1 MTTLFYILGYL
12 AVVGFI
18 CLAYLKIKAYMAAS
32 PLHVRWELYP
42 VPHEGPKATY
52 GGSFMEEKEW
62 WTKPRHI
69 SHWGDIKGILVEV
82 LFLHATLE
90 HNQKLWFRTY
100 PFHVGMYMLMGGT
113 IIVVLSVIA
122 QLCGLDPQGGVMAF
136 VGNVISAVVL
146 LGAGWYL
153 YAAAK
158 RRFAAWDG
166 EDEDAMDAAEQQLSW
181 ALLLTGLVIILD
193 FFFFAASIIYDR
205 FLPDLILFLA
215 SVAVLVVL
223 QQKIV
228 DLERRINPE
237 KRGSVYDMKFQ
248 KTWMDSCDEAERAQI
263 GQACYRAYM
272 VGTKVCIFLWVAL
285 LILNFVFDFGLLPI
299 AAVLAVWGAMQT
311 VYALECIRLSKRT
324 GDA

>member
-1 MTTLFYILGYL
+1 MENLKYQDGKLEILDQRLLPNEAKWLPIGSKEAAFEAIQTL
-12 AVVGFI
+12 AVRGAPAIGIFAAFSMASFGKDDPAA
-18 CLAYLKIKAYMAAS
+18 CKAYLDSARPTAVNLKHMLDRVLAVCA
-32 PLHVRWELYP
+32 P
-42 VPHEGPKATY
+42 
-52 GGSFMEEKEW
+52 
-62 WTKPRHI
+62 
-69 SHWGDIKGILVEV
+69 WGI
-82 LFLHATLE
+82 
-90 HNQKLWFRTY
+90 
-100 PFHVGMYMLMGGT
+100 VG
-113 IIVVLSVIA
+113 
-122 QLCGLDPQGGVMAF
+122 
-136 VGNVISAVVL
+136 SAVVL

>member
-1 MTTLFYILGYL
+1 MSDNVRRDNRRALPKYLLTILLFGLLGGVLGFFTGVAGAAGVAETVRQALDRVL
-12 AVVGFI
+12 AVCAPWGIVG
-18 CLAYLKIKAYMAAS
+18 
-32 PLHVRWELYP
+32 
-42 VPHEGPKATY
+42 
-52 GGSFMEEKEW
+52 
-62 WTKPRHI
+62 
-69 SHWGDIKGILVEV
+69 
-82 LFLHATLE
+82 
-90 HNQKLWFRTY
+90 
-100 PFHVGMYMLMGGT
+100 
-113 IIVVLSVIA
+113 
-122 QLCGLDPQGGVMAF
+122 
-136 VGNVISAVVL
+136 SAVVL

-193 FFFFAASIIYDR
+193 FFFFAASIIYGR
-205 FLPDLILFLA
+205 FL
-215 SVAVLVVL
+215 L

>member
-1 MTTLFYILGYL
+1 MCTCERAL
-12 AVVGFI
+12 
-18 CLAYLKIKAYMAAS
+18 
-32 PLHVRWELYP
+32 EL
-42 VPHEGPKATY
+42 
-52 GGSFMEEKEW
+52 
-62 WTKPRHI
+62 I
-69 SHWGDIKGILVEV
+69 SL
-82 LFLHATLE
+82 
-90 HNQKLWFRTY
+90 
-100 PFHVGMYMLMGGT
+100 
-113 IIVVLSVIA
+113 
-122 QLCGLDPQGGVMAF
+122 GLDGEWKEEERQELEEHLAHCGDCRALARELEEAHVLLSELGEEEVPEGFRAAVMDRVRAEKTVPFPQHTPAGRRTRPWKRWASLAAVF
-136 VGNVISAVVL
+136 AVVL

>member
-146 LGAGWYL
+146 LGSFCIVGGGIAL
-153 YAAAK
+153 IQ
-158 RRFAAWDG
+158 RRR
-166 EDEDAMDAAEQQLSW
+166 EDE
-181 ALLLTGLVIILD
+181 GLKKYTTPEHYLNLGA
-193 FFFFAASIIYDR
+193 F
-205 FLPDLILFLA
+205 
-215 SVAVLVVL
+215 VL
-223 QQKIV
+223 
-228 DLERRINPE
+228 
-237 KRGSVYDMKFQ
+237 
-248 KTWMDSCDEAERAQI
+248 
-263 GQACYRAYM
+263 
-272 VGTKVCIFLWVAL
+272 
-285 LILNFVFDFGLLPI
+285 FGLLSLAAWTFNPSYFELSRTFIYNLFTFNFQPLPSVFFTLNLPVGFFLLIWIPVTNMGHLIMKYFMYHDIRWGDEPTTYSEKNKQKISEMLKYDVTWSADHI
-299 AAVLAVWGAMQT
+299 A
-311 VYALECIRLSKRT
+311 
-324 GDA
+324 GDGSPKTWVDVATTNPAAPKKED

>member
-1 MTTLFYILGYL
+1 M
-12 AVVGFI
+12 
-18 CLAYLKIKAYMAAS
+18 
-32 PLHVRWELYP
+32 
-42 VPHEGPKATY
+42 
-52 GGSFMEEKEW
+52 
-62 WTKPRHI
+62 
-69 SHWGDIKGILVEV
+69 
-82 LFLHATLE
+82 
-90 HNQKLWFRTY
+90 
-100 PFHVGMYMLMGGT
+100 
-113 IIVVLSVIA
+113 
-122 QLCGLDPQGGVMAF
+122 
-136 VGNVISAVVL
+136 VL

-193 FFFFAASIIYDR
+193 FFFFATSIIYDR